1 MRTERE
7 QLKTERAAF
16 KKFAKRVAELNPSED
31 SARPRS
37 ESRPVTS
44 TGSTAI
50 VSQVE
55 HGESSSAPEAATVK
69 DVRDAYRETVLAV
82 PHYED
87 EYDEPLVENL
97 EAELGPTLARN
108 LIKGDVVTPQIQA
121 AVLNQT
127 QQAREQRSELLKYAE
142 TEFEALFKA
151 RRRLREMHETATTIE
166 ENLYPRPVRELVQ
179 AWDRLEAVATDCE
192 ALIHDRQTDIQ
203 TGEGTISMWSAQK
216 YFYNPFQW
224 DHPVL
229 SDGLDTLTR
238 IRRAKQ
244 NVTKAIY
251 NW

>member
-1 MRTERE
+1 
-7 QLKTERAAF
+7 
-16 KKFAKRVAELNPSED
+16 VAGLNPSED
-31 SARPRS
+31 LARPRS
-37 ESRPVTS
+37 ESLPSVTN
-44 TGSTAI
+44 TGLTAI

-69 DVRDAYRETVLAV
+69 TVRDAYRETVTAV

-87 EYDEPLVENL
+87 EYDESLVENL
-97 EAELGPTLARN
+97 EAELGSTLARY
-108 LIKGDVVTPQIQA
+108 LIKGDVVTPQTQA
-121 AVLNQT
+121 AILNQT
-127 QQAREQRSELLKYAE
+127 QQACRQRSELLRYAE
-142 TEFEALFKA
+142 TEYEALLKA

-179 AWDRLEAVATDCE
+179 AWDRLETVTNDCE
-192 ALIHDRQTDIQ
+192 ALIHDRQADIQ

-224 DHPVL
+224 NHPVL

>member
-1 MRTERE
+1 V
-7 QLKTERAAF
+7 AA
-16 KKFAKRVAELNPSED
+16 LNPSEH
-31 SARPRS
+31 SARTGSDPPR
-37 ESRPVTS
+37 PINS